1 MSAQEPSAT
10 DEPASNDTDQRPVR
24 RESILRGVPL
34 LPPGRFDDYS
44 VLGGLSYELRET
56 FRPPFEILQVIFFN
70 VSLVLAGWFLL
81 GPDTITAERF
91 ASLVFLPAVLAS
103 WAFSDVPATNLYA
116 SQPQRALGALGHP
129 DRLRNLI
136 FARNLTLWCL
146 IAPAGAILSWILAL
160 DDNDVPTTIIVAAI
174 VLILPFGFLGITSIV
189 APLLPYHPMSI
200 KERRKKKNTWIRWGV
215 AVIIPFILTMPSA
228 FLLLLPAIGLVELMG
243 RSSTSVGLAL
253 LVTIVWTYIVRKIA
267 VGITLRLTAQRE
279 ERLRAFLSD
288 PSVG

>member
-1 MSAQEPSAT
+1 MSAPEPSAA
-10 DEPASNDTDQRPVR
+10 DESVNRDAVQQPTRRRASF
-24 RESILRGVPL
+24 RGLPL

-56 FRPPFEILQVIFFN
+56 FRPPFEVIQVIFFN
-70 VSLVLAGWFLL
+70 VALVLAGWFLL
-81 GPDTITAERF
+81 GPDTITSERF

-116 SQPQRALGALGHP
+116 SQPKRALGALGHP

-136 FARNLTLWCL
+136 LSRNLTLWCL

-160 DDNDVPTTIIVAAI
+160 DDNDIPKTIIVAAV

-200 KERRKKKNTWIRWGV
+200 QERRKKRNTWIRWGV
-215 AVIIPFILTMPSA
+215 AVVIPFILTMPSA
-228 FLLLLPAIGLVELMG
+228 LILLLPAIGLVEAMG

-267 VGITLRLTAQRE
+267 VGITLRLTARRE

-288 PSVG
+288 PSLG